1 MPAEFHPAF
10 LAAALEWFI
19 PERFW
24 CQSGEGDEGVVV
36 NRACDPDRWLSV
48 VSADRPLVTQ
58 FDDVATAWPEI
69 GSARPVRDVHIGQL
83 PYSWVERTVP
93 GGVIVAPMRADVP
106 TGPLVRSVV
115 GEDGT
120 ATGRAVDWLKVSFM
134 DMRGERRDG
143 RDECCDGR
151 SDGDQ
156 SG

>member
-1 MPAEFHPAF
+1 MPGEFRPAF
-10 LAAALEWFI
+10 LASAWEWFI

-83 PYSWVERTVP
+83 PYSWVERTGCSRTCGANVVMAATSAAME
-93 GGVIVAPMRADVP
+93 GAMVIKAADAMV
-106 TGPLVRSVV
+106 GWMLVVW
-115 GEDGT
+115 
-120 ATGRAVDWLKVSFM
+120 GRAKCRHIPTTRSRILPL
-134 DMRGERRDG
+134 RGR
-143 RDECCDGR
+143 
-151 SDGDQ
+151 
-156 SG
+156 